1 MDVQMVF
8 QRLLGLELLA
18 ADVALEPAL
27 RVVRGEVP
35 LQLTAVPEHLL
46 ADVALVPETKYVV
59 QFHLFTCDT
68 YF

>member
-8 QRLLGLELLA
+8 QRLLGLELLP

-46 ADVALVPETKYVV
+46 ADVALVPETQQMVV
-59 QFHLFTCDT
+59 QNKL
-68 YF
+68 